1 MIARKGRRNLLNGRM
16 NSRASMNKNG
26 GEFYA
31 CRFYESLILQIVL
44 LISDNS

>member
-1 MIARKGRRNLLNGRM
+1 MSGRI

-26 GEFYA
+26 GYFYA
-31 CRFYESLILQIVL
+31 RRFYESLILQIVL